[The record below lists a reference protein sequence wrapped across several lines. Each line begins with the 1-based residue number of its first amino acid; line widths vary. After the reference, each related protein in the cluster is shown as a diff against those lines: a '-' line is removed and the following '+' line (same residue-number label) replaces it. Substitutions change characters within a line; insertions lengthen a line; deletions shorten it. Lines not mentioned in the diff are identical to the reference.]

1 MYGQSTVRQ
10 ESKEQ
15 LSKIM
20 QLSFPL
26 CPEREACDCQVCR
39 SDMAYLV
46 PCDKSLDSLLRMVV

>member
-1 MYGQSTVRQ
+1 MFSKSTQRQ

-26 CPEREACDCQVCR
+26 CPRRETCDCTVCR

-46 PCDKSLDSLLRMVV
+46 PCDKSFDDLLNLL